1 MAEGTFFLAVMMLLL
16 LPHLCNS
23 LLLQP
28 PHHHHHH
35 HRPIQTQLFSVD
47 PITATTDR
55 DDSLP
60 SQQSIKRKKRRRKA
74 DSFFLTTQSADELS
88 ETSIESSPNYSL
100 VEEEEE
106 IVAEKQ
112 QSECPFAM
120 TFPRYRVNI
129 NSYNKAESEKRRSRR
144 VQRGVIKKLVN
155 NLSASED
162 NGKNNE
168 GAKPWGIVSNIVQG
182 VFSDT
187 VDTNRPNRISRN
199 SDGVRNSVES
209 IYQTEVKEGLFRW
222 SSSAEIMAQASPLA
236 DEDFVAAAA
245 FWRMVSD
252 IAEQLLTQ
260 SLQEKKWYL
269 ALPETTTEV
278 ASNLC
283 EILNWYAD
291 QIEQEDSD
299 SVQIRAQIDSRSTD
313 VPVIQFIANGNTQQQ
328 QQQQHPQLSD
338 SLPSAED
345 TERQTK
351 AWVTRLLVKLGV
363 CPFTK
368 SPEKSGQ
375 GLSDMGVPVAN
386 IMYCHSDALSHGS
399 CGVYLLMAGKQYLY
413 YTC

>member
-1 MAEGTFFLAVMMLLL
+1 
-16 LPHLCNS
+16 
-23 LLLQP
+23 
-28 PHHHHHH
+28 
-35 HRPIQTQLFSVD
+35 
-47 PITATTDR
+47 
-55 DDSLP
+55 
-60 SQQSIKRKKRRRKA
+60 
-74 DSFFLTTQSADELS
+74 
-88 ETSIESSPNYSL
+88 
-100 VEEEEE
+100 
-106 IVAEKQ
+106 
-112 QSECPFAM
+112 
-120 TFPRYRVNI
+120 VN
-129 NSYNKAESEKRRSRR
+129 
-144 VQRGVIKKLVN
+144 
-155 NLSASED
+155 
-162 NGKNNE
+162 
-168 GAKPWGIVSNIVQG
+168 
-182 VFSDT
+182 
-187 VDTNRPNRISRN
+187 
-199 SDGVRNSVES
+199 
-209 IYQTEVKEGLFRW
+209 EGLFRW

-252 IAEQLLTQ
+252 IAEQLLTRPSQ
-260 SLQEKKWYL
+260 GKTWCL

-291 QIEQEDSD
+291 QQEDSD
-299 SVQIRAQIDSRSTD
+299 SVQIRAQLDSRSTD
-313 VPVIQFIANGNTQQQ
+313 VPVIQFTANGNTQ

>member
-1 MAEGTFFLAVMMLLL
+1 M
-16 LPHLCNS
+16 
-23 LLLQP
+23 
-28 PHHHHHH
+28 
-35 HRPIQTQLFSVD
+35 
-47 PITATTDR
+47 
-55 DDSLP
+55 
-60 SQQSIKRKKRRRKA
+60 KRKKRRRKA
-74 DSFFLTTQSADELS
+74 DSFFLTQSTDEVSSATL
-88 ETSIESSPNYSL
+88 IESSTNYSL
-100 VEEEEE
+100 EEE

-155 NLSASED
+155 NLSAKQRKNVDED

-168 GAKPWGIVSNIVQG
+168 GVKPWGIVSNIVQG

-187 VDTNRPNRISRN
+187 VDTKSNRVSRN
-199 SDGVRNSVES
+199 SDRVRNSVES
-209 IYQTEVKEGLFRW
+209 IYETEVKEGLFRW

-260 SLQEKKWYL
+260 PLQGKKWYL
-269 ALPETTTEV
+269 ALPETTAEV

-291 QIEQEDSD
+291 QQEDSD
-299 SVQIRAQIDSRSTD
+299 SFQIRAQLDSRSTD
-313 VPVIQFIANGNTQQQ
+313 VPVIQLTAYGNT
-328 QQQQHPQLSD
+328 QQQQHPQLSG

-345 TERQTK
+345 AERQTK

-375 GLSDMGVPVAN
+375 GLSDMRVPVAN

>member
-1 MAEGTFFLAVMMLLL
+1 MAEGIFFLAAMILLL

-35 HRPIQTQLFSVD
+35 RPIQTQIFSVD

-60 SQQSIKRKKRRRKA
+60 SQQSMKRKRRRRKA
-74 DSFFLTTQSADELS
+74 DSFFLTTQLTD
-88 ETSIESSPNYSL
+88 ESSATSTESSTNYSL
-100 VEEEEE
+100 VEEEE

-144 VQRGVIKKLVN
+144 VQRRVIKKLVN

-168 GAKPWGIVSNIVQG
+168 GVKPWGIVSNIVQG
-182 VFSDT
+182 VFSDA
-187 VDTNRPNRISRN
+187 VDTNRSNRISRN
-199 SDGVRNSVES
+199 NDGARNSVES
-209 IYQTEVKEGLFRW
+209 LYKSEVKEGLFRW
-222 SSSAEIMAQASPLA
+222 SSSAEIMAQASSLA

-252 IAEQLLTQ
+252 IAEQLLMQ
-260 SLQEKKWYL
+260 SPQGKKWYL
-269 ALPETTTEV
+269 ALPETTAEV
-278 ASNLC
+278 ASNFC

-291 QIEQEDSD
+291 LIEQEDSD
-299 SVQIRAQIDSRSTD
+299 SVQMRAQLDSRSTD
-313 VPVIQFIANGNTQQQ
+313 VPVVQFTANGNT

>member
-1 MAEGTFFLAVMMLLL
+1 MVEGIFFIAAMMMLLL
-16 LPHLCNS
+16 LNHLCNS
-23 LLLQP
+23 LLLQLP
-28 PHHHHHH
+28 HHHH
-35 HRPIQTQLFSVD
+35 HRPIQTQIFSKD
-47 PITATTDR
+47 PIAATTDR
-55 DDSLP
+55 DDILP
-60 SQQSIKRKKRRRKA
+60 SQQSIKRKRRRRKA
-74 DSFFLTTQSADELS
+74 DSYFLTKSTDEPSA
-88 ETSIESSPNYSL
+88 TSIESSTNYSL

-155 NLSASED
+155 NLSAKRKNVDED

-168 GAKPWGIVSNIVQG
+168 GIKPWGIVSNIVQG

-187 VDTNRPNRISRN
+187 VDTKSNMISRN
-199 SDGVRNSVES
+199 SDRVRNSVES
-209 IYQTEVKEGLFRW
+209 IYETEVKEGLFL
-222 SSSAEIMAQASPLA
+222 MVQQASPLA
-236 DEDFVAAAA
+236 DEDFVAAAV

-260 SLQEKKWYL
+260 SLQGKKWYL

-291 QIEQEDSD
+291 QQVDSD
-299 SVQIRAQIDSRSTD
+299 SVQIRAQLDSRSTD
-313 VPVIQFIANGNTQQQ
+313 VPVIQFIANGNYQQQ
-328 QQQQHPQLSD
+328 QPQLSD

-345 TERQTK
+345 AERHTK

-399 CGVYLLMAGKQYLY
+399 CGVYLLMAGKQCLY